1 MGLHGEEG
9 WLLNQP
15 SPKSETYLVGLHG
28 LDRELRLGQL
38 HHPLPGGD
46 LMGENESENLTW
58 VNIGYMVHRLDKSQ
72 LTIYEHISD
81 TYGTNLH
88 S

>member
-1 MGLHGEEG
+1 MFVRNSLGLHGEEG

-15 SPKSETYLVGLHG
+15 PPKSEADIVGLHG

-46 LMGENESENLTW
+46 LKGDHLFGNLTW
-58 VNIGYMVHRLDKSQ
+58 VNSTLIQYF
-72 LTIYEHISD
+72 IEHIIQ
-81 TYGTNLH
+81 NI
-88 S
+88 